1 MHLIL
6 ASASPRRRQLL
17 QELGL
22 DFEVQPS
29 SYAEDLTAETPEKT
43 ALLHA
48 IMKARDVAQIFRR
61 KIKELFYTHD
71 FPAEKSPITSATEHE
86 PAAPKSQT
94 TTFVLGVDTIG
105 EYQGQILGKPRDL
118 EHAREMVTLLSG
130 STHNVISGLCLI
142 NTATNQEFP
151 TTVTTQVTFATM
163 TRAEIEQYLATN
175 EWHDKAA
182 AYGIQGYGSL
192 FVKEIKGDYF
202 NVVGLPLNALYQL
215 FKRAGVK
222 MPF

>member
-6 ASASPRRRQLL
+6 ASASPRRHQLL
-17 QELGL
+17 AELGL
-22 DFEVQPS
+22 DFIVQPS

-48 IMKARDVAQIFRR
+48 IMKARDIAQNFSPV
-61 KIKELFYTHD
+61 
-71 FPAEKSPITSATEHE
+71 FPREKNPASTNDAATT
-86 PAAPKSQT
+86 AAP
-94 TTFVLGVDTIG
+94 TFILGVDTIG

-142 NTATNQEFP
+142 NTATNQEFS

-215 FKRAGVK
+215 FKRAGVS
-222 MPF
+222 MLHS